1 MIPAAL
7 SPAVKSQA
15 ERKIYEWFKNDPV
28 TKDWVVFH
36 SLGIENHQTVVF
48 GEVDFLVCASNLGVF
63 ALEVKGGRISRKD
76 GVWVYTDKYGVEHE
90 KVRGPFEQAS
100 ESMYSIKDELS
111 KKNISKDA
119 KNILCGYGVMFPDI
133 EYVNSDIDVSQKE
146 IFDKRDGQF
155 VGRYIKRLSDY
166 NKEKLKEKRVFV
178 VYPTDDN
185 IDEIVKALRSDFDK
199 ALPLTTKLEYAE
211 NSLLTL
217 TEEQYKC
224 IDGLAMNKRCLING
238 PAGTGKTV
246 LAIKNVKESVAAG
259 KKVGFFCFNLLLEKE
274 LKRHFEGSEDT
285 KPLYVGSLTNYLEQL
300 VRKYDLYDFSKMED
314 PSTFYKKELPL
325 LGIDAITIEGVKFD
339 KIVIDEAQD
348 LMTDEYLLVV
358 DALLNGGL
366 KKGEWFFFGDFDFQT
381 INNREIT
388 SEKVI
393 ELLEDN
399 ANFAIFN
406 LTINCRNTPNI
417 QKEMNKLFGTET
429 QSLNKNNSM
438 PEVEYINFVEQTDEA
453 ELLTNK
459 IKELLKN
466 GVKPSEITIISAY
479 KFDKS
484 VASKITKY
492 QIDKAGSDGDSI
504 TYSSI
509 QGFKGLENKVIILT
523 DILTYRNTD
532 LMYVAMS
539 RARSMLIVFEIQHAT
554 ERRKELAKNN
564 NYGTK

>member
-7 SPAVKSQA
+7 SPAVKSKA

-111 KKNISKDA
+111 KKDISRNA
-119 KNILCGYGVMFPDI
+119 KNSLCGYGVMFPDI
-133 EYVNSDIDVSQKE
+133 EYVNSDIDINQKE

-155 VGRYIKRLSDY
+155 VGRYIKRLAEY
-166 NKEKLKEKRVFV
+166 NKNKFKEKKVFV
-178 VYPTDDN
+178 VYPTEEN
-185 IDEIVKALRSDFDK
+185 INEIVKALRSDFDK

-224 IDGLAMNKRCLING
+224 VDGLSMNKRCLING

-246 LAIKNVKESVAAG
+246 LAIKNVKESVASG
-259 KKVGFFCFNLLLEKE
+259 KKVGFFCFNMLLEKE
-274 LKRHFEGSEDT
+274 LRRHFDNSEET
-285 KPLYVGSLTNYLEQL
+285 KPLYIGSLTNYLEQL
-300 VRKYDLYDFSKMED
+300 VRKYNLFDFNKIDNLSV
-314 PSTFYKKELPL
+314 FYKKELPL
-325 LGIDAITIEGVKFD
+325 LALDAITIEGVKFD

-348 LMTDEYLLVV
+348 LMTDEYLMVI

-381 INNREIT
+381 INNREI
-388 SEKVI
+388 SGEKVV

-417 QKEMNKLFGTET
+417 QKEMNKVFGTNT
-429 QSLNKNNSM
+429 QSLNKDANM
-438 PEVEYINFVEQTDEA
+438 PDVEYINFVEQVDEVV
-453 ELLTNK
+453 LLENK
-459 IKELLKN
+459 IKELVKK
-466 GVKPSEITIISAY
+466 GVKPSEITILSAFKY
-479 KFDKS
+479 DKS
-484 VASKITKY
+484 VASRITKY
-492 QIDKAGSDGDSI
+492 KIDKVGEDTDNI

-523 DILTYRNTD
+523 DVLTYNKPD

-539 RARSMLIVFEIQHAT
+539 RARSMLIVFEVEHAT
-554 ERRKELAKNN
+554 EYRKRESK
-564 NYGTK
+564 

>member
-90 KVRGPFEQAS
+90 KVRGPFEQAL

-111 KKNISKDA
+111 KKDISRNA
-119 KNILCGYGVMFPDI
+119 KNSLCGYGVMFPDI
-133 EYVNSDIDVSQKE
+133 EYINSDIDINQKE

-155 VGRYIKRLSDY
+155 VGRYIKRLAEY
-166 NKEKLKEKRVFV
+166 NKNKFKEKKVFV
-178 VYPTDDN
+178 VYPTEEN
-185 IDEIVKALRSDFDK
+185 INEIVKALRSDFDK

-224 IDGLAMNKRCLING
+224 VDGLSMNKRCLING

-246 LAIKNVKESVAAG
+246 LAIKNVKESVALG
-259 KKVGFFCFNLLLEKE
+259 KKVGFFCFNMLLEKE
-274 LKRHFEGSEDT
+274 LRRHFDNSEET
-285 KPLYVGSLTNYLEQL
+285 KPLYIGSLTNYLEQL
-300 VRKYDLYDFSKMED
+300 VRKYNLYDFNKMD
-314 PSTFYKKELPL
+314 NPSVFYKKELPL
-325 LGIDAITIEGVKFD
+325 LALDAITIEGVKFD

-348 LMTDEYLLVV
+348 LMTDEYLMVIDV
-358 DALLNGGL
+358 LLNGGL

-381 INNREIT
+381 INNREI
-388 SEKVI
+388 SGEKVV

-417 QKEMNKLFGTET
+417 QKEMNKVFGTNT
-429 QSLNKNNSM
+429 QSLNKDANM
-438 PEVEYINFVEQTDEA
+438 PEVEYINFVEQVDEVV
-453 ELLTNK
+453 LLENK
-459 IKELLKN
+459 IKELVKK
-466 GVKPSEITIISAY
+466 GVKPSEITILSAFKY
-479 KFDKS
+479 DKS
-484 VASKITKY
+484 VASRITKY
-492 QIDKAGSDGDSI
+492 KIDKAGEDTDNI

-523 DILTYRNTD
+523 DVLTYNKPD

-539 RARSMLIVFEIQHAT
+539 RARSMLIVFEVEHAT
-554 ERRKELAKNN
+554 KRRKEID
-564 NYGTK
+564 

>member
-1 MIPAAL
+1 MAKMIPAAL

-90 KVRGPFEQAS
+90 KVRGPFEQAL

-111 KKNISKDA
+111 KKDISRNA
-119 KNILCGYGVMFPDI
+119 KNSLCGYGVMFPDI
-133 EYVNSDIDVSQKE
+133 EYINSDIDINQKE

-155 VGRYIKRLSDY
+155 VGRYIKRLAEY
-166 NKEKLKEKRVFV
+166 NKNKFKEKKVFV
-178 VYPTDDN
+178 VYPTEEN
-185 IDEIVKALRSDFDK
+185 INEIVKALRSDFDK

-224 IDGLAMNKRCLING
+224 VDGLSMNKRCLING

-246 LAIKNVKESVAAG
+246 LAIKNVKESVALG
-259 KKVGFFCFNLLLEKE
+259 KKVGFFCFNMLLEKE
-274 LKRHFEGSEDT
+274 LRRHFDNSEET
-285 KPLYVGSLTNYLEQL
+285 KPLYIGSLTNYLEQL
-300 VRKYDLYDFSKMED
+300 VRKYNLYDFNKMD
-314 PSTFYKKELPL
+314 NPSVFYKKELPL
-325 LGIDAITIEGVKFD
+325 LALDAITIEGVKFD

-348 LMTDEYLLVV
+348 LMTDEYLMVIDV
-358 DALLNGGL
+358 LLNGGL

-381 INNREIT
+381 INNREI
-388 SEKVI
+388 SGEKVV

-417 QKEMNKLFGTET
+417 QKEMNKVFGTNT
-429 QSLNKNNSM
+429 QSLNKDANM
-438 PEVEYINFVEQTDEA
+438 PEVEYINFVEQVDEVV
-453 ELLTNK
+453 LLENK
-459 IKELLKN
+459 IKELVKK
-466 GVKPSEITIISAY
+466 GVKPSEITILSAFKY
-479 KFDKS
+479 DKS
-484 VASKITKY
+484 VASRITKY
-492 QIDKAGSDGDSI
+492 KIDKAGEDTDNI

-523 DILTYRNTD
+523 DVLTYNKPD

-539 RARSMLIVFEIQHAT
+539 RARSMLIVFEVEHAT
-554 ERRKELAKNN
+554 KRRKEID
-564 NYGTK
+564 

>member
-1 MIPAAL
+1 MAKMIPAAL

-111 KKNISKDA
+111 KKDISRNA
-119 KNILCGYGVMFPDI
+119 KNSLCGYGVMFPDI
-133 EYVNSDIDVSQKE
+133 EYINSDIDINQKE

-155 VGRYIKRLSDY
+155 VGRYIKRLAEY
-166 NKEKLKEKRVFV
+166 NKNKFKEKKVFV
-178 VYPTDDN
+178 VYPTEEN
-185 IDEIVKALRSDFDK
+185 INEIVKALRSDFDK

-224 IDGLAMNKRCLING
+224 VDGLSMNKRCLING

-246 LAIKNVKESVAAG
+246 LAIKNVKESVALG
-259 KKVGFFCFNLLLEKE
+259 KKVGFFCFNMLLEKE
-274 LKRHFEGSEDT
+274 LRRHFDNAEET
-285 KPLYVGSLTNYLEQL
+285 KPLYIGSLTNYLEQL
-300 VRKYDLYDFSKMED
+300 VRKYNLHDFNKIDNLSV
-314 PSTFYKKELPL
+314 FYKKELPL
-325 LGIDAITIEGVKFD
+325 LALDAITIEGVKFD

-348 LMTDEYLLVV
+348 LMTDEYLMVIDV
-358 DALLNGGL
+358 LLNGGL

-381 INNREIT
+381 INNREI
-388 SEKVI
+388 SGEKVV

-417 QKEMNKLFGTET
+417 QKEMNKVFGTNT
-429 QSLNKNNSM
+429 QSLNKDANM
-438 PEVEYINFVEQTDEA
+438 PDVEYINFVEQVDEVV
-453 ELLTNK
+453 LLENK
-459 IKELLKN
+459 IKELVKK
-466 GVKPSEITIISAY
+466 GVKPSEITILSAF

-484 VASKITKY
+484 VASRITKY
-492 QIDKAGSDGDSI
+492 KIDKVGEDTDNI
-504 TYSSI
+504 TYSLHSI
-509 QGFKGLENKVIILT
+509 I
-523 DILTYRNTD
+523 
-532 LMYVAMS
+532 
-539 RARSMLIVFEIQHAT
+539 
-554 ERRKELAKNN
+554 
-564 NYGTK
+564 

>member
-111 KKNISKDA
+111 KKDISKNA
-119 KNILCGYGVMFPDI
+119 KNSLCGYGVMFPDI
-133 EYVNSDIDVSQKE
+133 EYVNSDIDINQKE

-155 VGRYIKRLSDY
+155 VGRYIKRLAEY
-166 NKEKLKEKRVFV
+166 NKNKFKEKKVFV
-178 VYPTDDN
+178 VYPTEEN
-185 IDEIVKALRSDFDK
+185 INEIVKALRSDFDK

-224 IDGLAMNKRCLING
+224 VDGLSMNKRCLING

-246 LAIKNVKESVAAG
+246 LAIKNVKESVALG
-259 KKVGFFCFNLLLEKE
+259 KKVGFFCFNMLLEKE
-274 LKRHFEGSEDT
+274 LKRHFDNSEET
-285 KPLYVGSLTNYLEQL
+285 KPLYIGSLTNYLEQL
-300 VRKYDLYDFSKMED
+300 VRKYDLYDFNKMD
-314 PSTFYKKELPL
+314 NPSVFYKKELPL
-325 LGIDAITIEGVKFD
+325 LALDAITIEGVKFD

-348 LMTDEYLLVV
+348 LMTDEYLMVIDV
-358 DALLNGGL
+358 LLNGGL

-381 INNREIT
+381 INNREI
-388 SEKVI
+388 SGEKVV

-417 QKEMNKLFGTET
+417 QKEMNKVFGTNT
-429 QSLNKNNSM
+429 QSLNKDANM
-438 PEVEYINFVEQTDEA
+438 PEVEYINFVEQVDEA
-453 ELLTNK
+453 VLLENK
-459 IKELLKN
+459 IKELVKK
-466 GVKPSEITIISAY
+466 GVKPSEITILSAF

-484 VASKITKY
+484 VASRITKY
-492 QIDKAGSDGDSI
+492 KIDKAGEDTDNI

-523 DILTYRNTD
+523 DILTYNKPD

-539 RARSMLIVFEIQHAT
+539 RARSMLIVFEVEHAT
-554 ERRKELAKNN
+554 QYRKDKRQ
-564 NYGTK
+564 

>member
-1 MIPAAL
+1 MAKMIPAAL

-111 KKNISKDA
+111 KKDISRNA
-119 KNILCGYGVMFPDI
+119 KNSLCGYGVMFPDI
-133 EYVNSDIDVSQKE
+133 EYVNSDIDINQKE

-155 VGRYIKRLSDY
+155 VGRYIKRLAEY
-166 NKEKLKEKRVFV
+166 NKNKFKEKKVFV
-178 VYPTDDN
+178 VYPTEEN
-185 IDEIVKALRSDFDK
+185 INEIVKALRSDFDK

-224 IDGLAMNKRCLING
+224 VDGLSMNKRCLING

-246 LAIKNVKESVAAG
+246 LAIKNVKESVALG
-259 KKVGFFCFNLLLEKE
+259 KKVGFFCFNMLLEKE
-274 LKRHFEGSEDT
+274 LRRHFDNSEET
-285 KPLYVGSLTNYLEQL
+285 KPLYIGSLTNYLEQL
-300 VRKYDLYDFSKMED
+300 VRKYNLYDFNKMD
-314 PSTFYKKELPL
+314 NPSVFYKKELPL
-325 LGIDAITIEGVKFD
+325 LALDAITIEGVKFD

-348 LMTDEYLLVV
+348 LMTDEYLMVIDV
-358 DALLNGGL
+358 LLNGGL

-381 INNREIT
+381 INNREI
-388 SEKVI
+388 SGEKVV

-417 QKEMNKLFGTET
+417 QKEMNKVFGTNT
-429 QSLNKNNSM
+429 KSLNKDTNM
-438 PEVEYINFVEQTDEA
+438 PEVEYINFVEQVDEVV
-453 ELLTNK
+453 LLENK
-459 IKELLKN
+459 IKELVKK
-466 GVKPSEITIISAY
+466 GVKPSEITILSAFKY
-479 KFDKS
+479 DKS
-484 VASKITKY
+484 VASRITKY
-492 QIDKAGSDGDSI
+492 KIDKVGEDTDNI

-523 DILTYRNTD
+523 DVLTYNKPD

-539 RARSMLIVFEIQHAT
+539 RARSMLIVFEAEHAT
-554 ERRKELAKNN
+554 EYRKRESK
-564 NYGTK
+564 

>member
-1 MIPAAL
+1 MAKMIPAAL

-111 KKNISKDA
+111 KKDISRNA
-119 KNILCGYGVMFPDI
+119 KNSLCGYGVMFPDI
-133 EYVNSDIDVSQKE
+133 EYINSDIDINQKE

-155 VGRYIKRLSDY
+155 VGRYIKRLAEY
-166 NKEKLKEKRVFV
+166 NKNKFKEKKVFV
-178 VYPTDDN
+178 VYPTEEN
-185 IDEIVKALRSDFDK
+185 INEIVKALRSDFDK

-224 IDGLAMNKRCLING
+224 VDGLSMNKRCLING

-246 LAIKNVKESVAAG
+246 LAIKNVKESVALG
-259 KKVGFFCFNLLLEKE
+259 KKVGFFCFNMLLEKE
-274 LKRHFEGSEDT
+274 LRRHFDNSEET
-285 KPLYVGSLTNYLEQL
+285 KPLYIGSLTNYLEQL
-300 VRKYDLYDFSKMED
+300 VRKYNLYDFNKIDNLSV
-314 PSTFYKKELPL
+314 FYKKELPL
-325 LGIDAITIEGVKFD
+325 LALDAITIEGVKFD

-348 LMTDEYLLVV
+348 LMTDEYLMVIDV
-358 DALLNGGL
+358 LLNGGL

-381 INNREIT
+381 INNREI
-388 SEKVI
+388 SGEKVV

-417 QKEMNKLFGTET
+417 QKEMNKVFGTNT
-429 QSLNKNNSM
+429 QSLNKDANM
-438 PEVEYINFVEQTDEA
+438 PEVEYINFVEQVDEVV
-453 ELLTNK
+453 LLENK
-459 IKELLKN
+459 IKELVKK
-466 GVKPSEITIISAY
+466 GVKPSEITILSAFKY
-479 KFDKS
+479 DKS
-484 VASKITKY
+484 VASRITKY
-492 QIDKAGSDGDSI
+492 KIDKAGEDTDNI

-523 DILTYRNTD
+523 DVLTYNKPD

-539 RARSMLIVFEIQHAT
+539 RARSMLIVFEVKHAT
-554 ERRKELAKNN
+554 EYRKKLEK
-564 NYGTK
+564 